1 MPEMKSTTNGTP
13 TTENLDDEPER
24 VVGPVSAATEALMA
38 TAESLDDYALRSA
51 SLCPGWTRGHVL
63 AHVARNADALANLLN
78 WANTGVETPMYA
90 SVDARNVGIET
101 GATRPVAELAED
113 LKESAAGFAK
123 AVSAMPEQGWERLV
137 RTGPAGSGA
146 AVPARRVMWLRLR
159 EVEIHHVDL
168 DAGYGSGDW
177 PAAFVDRAVRESLRA
192 CGRKDGVAPFTAV
205 ANGIREHV
213 GAPGGVTVTGSAASM
228 LAWLTGRSPGADL
241 HVDGGTLPDLPSGAW
256 L

>member
-1 MPEMKSTTNGTP
+1 MPEMKPTTNGTP
-13 TTENLDDEPER
+13 TAENPDEPER
-24 VVGPVSAATEALMA
+24 VVGPVSAATETLVA
-38 TAESLDDYALRSA
+38 TTDSLDADALRAA

-78 WANTGVETPMYA
+78 WANTGVETPMYPSA
-90 SVDARNVGIET
+90 EARNADIEA
-101 GATRPVAELAED
+101 GAKLSPAELAED

-137 RTGPAGSGA
+137 RTGPGGAGS

-168 DAGYGSGDW
+168 DAGYEPANW
-177 PAAFVDRAVRESLRA
+177 PASFVDRALRESLRT
-192 CGRKDGVAPFTAV
+192 CGRKDEMPQFTVV

-213 GAPGGVTVTGSAASM
+213 GGPDGPTVNGTAAGV
-228 LAWLTGRSPGADL
+228 LAWLTGRTSGSDL
-241 HVDGGTLPDLPSGAW
+241 EVDGGALPELPSGAW